1 MFRNGCL
8 INTEKNYVP
17 FKQDTLARILPTRKV
32 RTLVSDPNFGLEQ
45 DLIGQAIINDYRA

>member
-8 INTEKNYVP
+8 INTEKNYVR
-17 FKQDTLARILPTRKV
+17 FKQDILARILPTRKV